1 VSVKKKKLLILGAE
15 GMLGHVC
22 LLKLSDKYL
31 VYATTKQK
39 KNFINKKI
47 KIPTNIKI
55 IDKIDLTNFNLLDKI
70 VKKIRPSYVVNCA
83 GIINKKIKNYSKLN
97 SIIVNSLLPHK
108 LSNLSDKYKFR
119 FIHVS
124 TDCVFD
130 GKTGNYYEHD
140 KKNASDFYG
149 QTKSIGEEFSSKNSV
164 IIRTSIIGHEIK
176 SKLGLLEW
184 FLKSKVKVYG
194 FDNFKYSGLTTLELQ
209 KYILFF
215 LNHKTLN
222 GVYNISSNPISKYQL
237 LKIIKKVYTKKIDIL
252 KNSTIKKNMVLKSS
266 KLENKNVK
274 SQNWQKQI
282 NDLREF
288 YEKNY
293 K

>member
-1 VSVKKKKLLILGAE
+1 MSIKKKKLLLLGAE

-22 LLKLSDKYL
+22 LIKLSSKYL
-31 VYATTKQK
+31 LYATTKQI

-47 KIPTNIKI
+47 KIPSNVKI
-55 IDKIDLTNFNLLDKI
+55 IDKIDLTNLNILEKI
-70 VKKIRPSYVVNCA
+70 IKKIRPNYLVNCA
-83 GIINKKIKNYSKLN
+83 GIINKKIKNYSNLN
-97 SIIVNSLLPHK
+97 SIVINSILPHS
-108 LSNLSDKYKFR
+108 LSNFSDKYKFR
-119 FIHVS
+119 FIHIS

-130 GKTGNYYEHD
+130 GKKGNYFEYD

-149 QTKSIGEEFSSKNSV
+149 QTKSIGEEFSSNNS
-164 IIRTSIIGHEIK
+164 IILRTSIIGHEIK

-184 FLKSKVKVYG
+184 FLNSRQSVYG
-194 FDNFKYSGLTTLELQ
+194 YSNFKYSGLTTLELQ

-215 LNHKTLN
+215 LDQKRLN
-222 GVYNISSNPISKYQL
+222 GVFNIFSNPISKYEL
-237 LKIIKKVYTKKIDIL
+237 LKIIKKVYCKKIDIL
-252 KNSTIKKNMVLKSS
+252 KNTTIKKNMVLKSH
-266 KLENKNVK
+266 KLKNKNIK
-274 SQNWQKQI
+274 PQSWLQQI